1 MPDPLLPKQRMQIQ
15 IGEYPDAD
23 PSERFLMDSSTGQPS
38 LDENGNKIVLGTIID
53 IWRPTGRVR
62 VRL

>member
-1 MPDPLLPKQRMQIQ
+1 MQIQ